1 MEAVFEKWDEILT
14 KLKDEFEIK
23 DMPFKTWLLPLKPVR
38 VEGHDL
44 YLSYPSGHDDDF
56 IIHYIPKHYS
66 LQLQVTIQEVT
77 GVEYDIQI
85 VVLDPDEEES
95 KGKKNTEIDIKNYA
109 DSNLNKK
116 YTFDTFVVGSNN
128 RFAQNAALAVAEA
141 IIKGD
146 SENTYNP
153 LYIYGGP
160 GLGKTHLMHAIGNY
174 ILSENPEK
182 KVLYVTSE
190 DFTNEVINS
199 IRANNNNTMMS
210 KFRSKYRSVDVL
222 LIDDIQFIIGKES
235 TQEEFFHT
243 FNALHSAGKQIVI
256 SSDRHPKEMETLEER
271 IRSRFEWGLT
281 ADIGYPDYELRMAIL
296 RKKVEEDKININDEI
311 LNYIATNIK
320 SNVREIEGALNKLI
334 AYSKLENTEITL
346 EVAIKELSN
355 IISPDKPK
363 EITPQIIIEVVAEH
377 FNITIEQMTSNN
389 RSNFIARPRQIAM
402 YLCKTMT
409 DSSLEAIGQLLGGRN
424 HSTII
429 HGASKIADEYET
441 DSELKADIDAIKKKI
456 SVK

>member
-1 MEAVFEKWDEILT
+1 
-14 KLKDEFEIK
+14 
-23 DMPFKTWLLPLKPVR
+23 
-38 VEGHDL
+38 
-44 YLSYPSGHDDDF
+44 
-56 IIHYIPKHYS
+56 
-66 LQLQVTIQEVT
+66 
-77 GVEYDIQI
+77 
-85 VVLDPDEEES
+85 
-95 KGKKNTEIDIKNYA
+95 
-109 DSNLNKK
+109 
-116 YTFDTFVVGSNN
+116 
-128 RFAQNAALAVAEA
+128 
-141 IIKGD
+141 
-146 SENTYNP
+146 
-153 LYIYGGP
+153 
-160 GLGKTHLMHAIGNY
+160 
-174 ILSENPEK
+174 
-182 KVLYVTSE
+182 
-190 DFTNEVINS
+190 
-199 IRANNNNTMMS
+199 MMS

-334 AYSKLENTEITL
+334 AYSKLENTDITMD
-346 EVAIKELSN
+346 VAVKELSN

-409 DSSLEAIGQLLGGRN
+409 ETSLEAIGQLLGGRN

-456 SVK
+456 MP

>member
-1 MEAVFEKWDEILT
+1 
-14 KLKDEFEIK
+14 
-23 DMPFKTWLLPLKPVR
+23 
-38 VEGHDL
+38 
-44 YLSYPSGHDDDF
+44 
-56 IIHYIPKHYS
+56 
-66 LQLQVTIQEVT
+66 
-77 GVEYDIQI
+77 
-85 VVLDPDEEES
+85 
-95 KGKKNTEIDIKNYA
+95 
-109 DSNLNKK
+109 
-116 YTFDTFVVGSNN
+116 
-128 RFAQNAALAVAEA
+128 
-141 IIKGD
+141 
-146 SENTYNP
+146 
-153 LYIYGGP
+153 
-160 GLGKTHLMHAIGNY
+160 MHAIGNY

-190 DFTNEVINS
+190 EFTNEVINS

-334 AYSKLENTEITL
+334 AYSKLENAEITMD
-346 EVAIKELSN
+346 VAVKELSN

-363 EITPQIIIEVVAEH
+363 EITPQIIIEVVADH
-377 FNITIEQMTSNN
+377 FNITLEQMTSNN

-409 DSSLEAIGQLLGGRN
+409 ETSLDAIGQLLGGRN

-429 HGASKIADEYET
+429 HGASKIADEYEV
-441 DSELKADIDAIKKKI
+441 DAELKADIDAIKKKI
-456 SVK
+456 IPQ